1 MYNVPD
7 PDALFRFGGGSGPIH
22 FSGFQCSGAES
33 HLVNCF
39 WSFDY
44 NCSHFEDAGVRC
56 LSGKHVIV
64 HPSCIKLIVLAN
76 LTNED
81 KKDSIKVGNAEKGKD
96 KVGIA

>member
-1 MYNVPD
+1 MHSLKIVLLRNYMYNVPD

-39 WSFDY
+39 WSHDY

-56 LSGKHVIV
+56 LSGKHNNCVVIY
-64 HPSCIKLIVLAN
+64 PSILH
-76 LTNED
+76 
-81 KKDSIKVGNAEKGKD
+81 
-96 KVGIA
+96 